1 MSKGKSAGIDF
12 MIRPVLR
19 NRLPSAVRSRLW
31 HCHGCQGSTAEGGYS
46 LFEIHRFTGNPAEAS
61 CRLAIPI
68 PKSMILLLLFFL
80 SASPL
85 SLPGASGAAFGG
97 PQDEERFRSLRE
109 VMVRDQIAQPRDYR
123 EPVRDQ
129 RVLDAMRSVP
139 RHLFVAPPDLSRAYA
154 DHPLPIGHG
163 QTISQPYIV
172 ALMTEMLQVEPGHR
186 VLEVG
191 TGSGYQAAILSLIT
205 SEVYTVEVIEALALP
220 AAERLRILG
229 YNRVKVKAGDGYY
242 GWEEHA
248 PFDRILVTC
257 AATLVPPPLLQQL
270 RPGGKMCI
278 PVGAQYA
285 VQVLTMVEKAEN
297 GSVRMRKTLPVRFVP
312 FIMPAGKQ

>member
-1 MSKGKSAGIDF
+1 MRTDMVIGRSTFCTGHSAGL
-12 MIRPVLR
+12 MIRPPK
-19 NRLPSAVRSRLW
+19 N
-31 HCHGCQGSTAEGGYS
+31 S
-46 LFEIHRFTGNPAEAS
+46 LA
-61 CRLAIPI
+61 
-68 PKSMILLLLFFL
+68 LLVLFFML
-80 SASPL
+80 APLAPVPGAWGAALGASP
-85 SLPGASGAAFGG
+85 
-97 PQDEERFRSLRE
+97 DDERFRTQRE
-109 VMVRDQIAQPRDYR
+109 AMVRDQIAQPRDYR

-129 RVLDAMRSVP
+129 RVLYAMRSVP
-139 RHLFVAPPDLSRAYA
+139 RHHFVAPQDLSRAYA

-191 TGSGYQAAILSLIT
+191 TGSGYQAAVLSLIT
-205 SEVYTVEVIEALALP
+205 PEVYTVEIIEALARP
-220 AAERLRILG
+220 AAERLRTLG
-229 YNRVKVKAGDGYY
+229 YSAVKVKSGDGYY

-270 RPGGKMCI
+270 KPGGKMCI

-285 VQVLTMVEKAEN
+285 VQVLTMVEKAVD
-297 GSVRMRKTLPVRFVP
+297 GSVSMRKTLPVRFVP
-312 FIMPAGKQ
+312 FIMPAGKK